1 MIQETADFLMK
12 WNKENFAQVVSKL
25 EDVFTVA
32 KTKCGQNSNIIPVEA
47 WQNGLRGFIGGAFTI
62 ELSVD
67 INGDKQ
73 RLEAVFYNSGK
84 MMFTLH
90 DIENDTYRELFK
102 GYWAALS
109 NPVMAYDYASQ
120 IHLGG
125 DTLPLEETFQELAER
140 LSQSIDNIRKVF
152 EII

>member
-1 MIQETADFLMK
+1 MIQETVDFLMK
-12 WNKENFAQVVSKL
+12 WNKEYFVQVAPKL

-62 ELSVD
+62 ELSED
-67 INGDKQ
+67 INGGKQ

-84 MMFTLH
+84 MILTLH
-90 DIENDTYRELFK
+90 DIENDTYHELFK

-125 DTLPLEETFQELAER
+125 GTLPSEETFRELVER
-140 LSQSIDNIRKVF
+140 LSQSVDNIHKVF
-152 EII
+152 EAI